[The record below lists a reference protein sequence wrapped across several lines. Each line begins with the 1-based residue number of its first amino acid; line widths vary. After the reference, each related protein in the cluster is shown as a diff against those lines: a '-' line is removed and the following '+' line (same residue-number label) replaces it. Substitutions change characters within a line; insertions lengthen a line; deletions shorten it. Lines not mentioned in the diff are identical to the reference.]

1 MAEQEKNT
9 PAAKKQAD
17 KPAKA
22 QKPSLFARIKKWFRE
37 LKGEIK
43 KIVWPTKEQTTNNT
57 LVVLGCCLVLG
68 AFIWVLDAV
77 FGFGFQTLVGLFA
90 A

>member
-9 PAAKKQAD
+9 PAGKKQAE

-22 QKPSLFARIKKWFRE
+22 KKPSLVERTQKWFRE

-43 KIVWPTKEQTTNNT
+43 KIVWPTKEQTVNNT
-57 LVVLGCCLVLG
+57 AVVLGCCLVLG
-68 AFIWVLDAV
+68 AFIWILDAI